1 MWKKYTVKQ
10 DGEKITFKD
19 GRRFAASIE
28 KASGIINRCGVDVP
42 ARYRTFIKISRSGGI
57 GGAFAADEF
66 GRAVDSVCES
76 LAGISGGVE
85 FHGIENIKA
94 F

>member
-1 MWKKYTVKQ
+1 MMSFY
-10 DGEKITFKD
+10 GI
-19 GRRFAASIE
+19 G
-28 KASGIINRCGVDVP
+28 SG
-42 ARYRTFIKISRSGGI
+42 SGGI